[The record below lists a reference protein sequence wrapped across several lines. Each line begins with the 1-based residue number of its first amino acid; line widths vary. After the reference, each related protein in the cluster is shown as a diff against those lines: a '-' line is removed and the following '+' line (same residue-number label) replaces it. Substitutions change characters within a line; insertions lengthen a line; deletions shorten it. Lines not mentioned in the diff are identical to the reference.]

1 MPSIR
6 IVSGKYK
13 NQRLDFP
20 LKKGLRPTSH
30 RFRHAVFNSLIHRF
44 LTHRIGHDLPFLG
57 MRVLDLF
64 SGLGAYGFE
73 SLSLGALHGVFIEQN
88 FETSC
93 LIDRYA
99 RQLGCMSQ
107 VQIICKPWPV
117 PRLEGDFFDL
127 IFMDPP
133 YSIHLEDMES
143 AIQAC
148 APFMTESSLLMV
160 ESCLPITTHPPF
172 FPVFEKINSQ
182 VYFTFIQK
190 QSVQ

>member
-13 NQRLDFP
+13 NHRLDFP

-30 RFRHAVFNSLIHRF
+30 RLRQAVFNSLIHRF

-73 SLSLGALHGVFIEQN
+73 SLSLGALYCVFIEKN
-88 FETSC
+88 FETSG
-93 LIDRYA
+93 LIERYA
-99 RQLGCMSQ
+99 RQLGSMAH
-107 VQIICKPWPV
+107 VQIITKPWPV
-117 PRLEGDFFDL
+117 PRLELDFFDL

-133 YSIHLEDMES
+133 YNINLEDMEL

-148 APFMTESSLLMV
+148 APFMIESSLLMV
-160 ESCLPITTHPPF
+160 ESRLPITTRSPF
-172 FPVFEKINSQ
+172 SPVFGKRNSG
-182 VYFTFIQK
+182 VYFTFIRK
-190 QSVQ
+190 QNAP